1 MCMSFDPLSL
11 LGGAFGIARSV
22 TEFTRAEADREAM
35 QREAENAAAMT
46 EHQAALKDHQ
56 TRKNAYEADKAK
68 RDRAREYAARDG
80 ASRSLLA
87 ARGVELDSGSA
98 LDVLVDSAR
107 RRAEDLFAVDE
118 EAQYQNSNLRYES
131 SLLRAKAKSQAD
143 AGRDRRTT
151 LEKGFDAFDHFS
163 PAIGKVAGLFSL

>member
-1 MCMSFDPLSL
+1 M
-11 LGGAFGIARSV
+11 R
-22 TEFTRAEADREAM
+22 
-35 QREAENAAAMT
+35 Q
-46 EHQAALKDHQ
+46 
-56 TRKNAYEADKAK
+56 NAYEADKAK

-118 EAQYQNSNLRYES
+118 ETQYRNSNLQYES
-131 SLLRAKAKSQAD
+131 SLLRAKAKSRAE

-163 PAIGKVAGLFSL
+163 PAIGKVTGLFS